1 MATDLKPGTYQMG
14 TFSPEQIAAID
25 KAYQEGQAE
34 EARKRQ
40 TVENT
45 RLRGDVQYTLFA
57 SGINTG
63 RASLLEGKNQTDDIA
78 ILFDVVTRHTYTK
91 DYNKTSYSV
100 ESKAKASDHVVTQD
114 GKFSF
119 SAIITDSP
127 LIINERNFIDAD
139 TDKDAPLQSKRPAKA
154 VEILRQIADGHQ
166 LVTLVTE
173 EDILVNYVITN
184 FTVTR
189 ETSQGGSVAIDISLE
204 EFRFKN
210 ISKTVLGRTTADPK
224 KAKNVNS
231 GTKQTAENGAVSD
244 NAQGKR
250 KTPYLSKNAASK
262 ERIENALTGTTDF
275 SGEAGKKYEFDPA
288 SLRRQ

>member
-14 TFSPEQIAAID
+14 TFSPQQIEAID
-25 KAYQEGQAE
+25 KAYRETQAE
-34 EARKRQ
+34 EARQKQ
-40 TVENT
+40 TVDNAK
-45 RLRGDVQYTLFA
+45 LRGDVQYTLFA
-57 SGINTG
+57 SGLNTG
-63 RASLLEGKNQTDDIA
+63 RASLLEGKNQTNDIA
-78 ILFDVVTRHTYTK
+78 VLFDVVTRHTYTK
-91 DYNKTSYSV
+91 DYNKTSYAV

-127 LIINERNFIDAD
+127 LVINERNYIDAD

-154 VEILRQIADGHQ
+154 VEILRQMADNHQ

-173 EDILVNYVITN
+173 EDILTNYVITN
-184 FTVTR
+184 FTVVR
-189 ETSQGGSVAIDISLE
+189 ETGQGGSVAIDMSLE

-210 ISKTVLGRTTADPK
+210 ISKTVLGRTDPK

-250 KTPYLSKNAASK
+250 QTPYLGKNAAAK

-275 SGEAGKKYEFDPA
+275 SGEAGKKYEFDPS
-288 SLRRQ
+288 SLKR